1 MKGKLLKGNSR
12 GIRYAALMS
21 ASLLF
26 TGFSGALIAQEESAS
41 RLEEVVVTAR
51 KREETLQE
59 VPVAVTAITPDQIER
74 NSITRSLDLV
84 KLTPNTE
91 LHMAYIGGESLSA
104 SIRGIG
110 FDDIEKSFESTVG
123 VAIDGVFMA
132 TNA

>member
-51 KREETLQE
+51 KREEKA
-59 VPVAVTAITPDQIER
+59 PP
-74 NSITRSLDLV
+74 
-84 KLTPNTE
+84 
-91 LHMAYIGGESLSA
+91 
-104 SIRGIG
+104 
-110 FDDIEKSFESTVG
+110 
-123 VAIDGVFMA
+123 
-132 TNA
+132 